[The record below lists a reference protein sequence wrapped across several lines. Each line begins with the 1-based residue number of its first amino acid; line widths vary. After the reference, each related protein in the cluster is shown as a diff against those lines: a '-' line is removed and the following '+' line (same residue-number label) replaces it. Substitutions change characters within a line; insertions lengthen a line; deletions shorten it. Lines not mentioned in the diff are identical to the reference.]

1 MANLATWEITLA
13 VIGVMI
19 VLDLGIA
26 LLRRNSETSLS
37 EAAGWTLFYVAAA
50 IIFGTQ
56 IPHLVESSTA
66 QGEFF
71 AGWLTEYALSV
82 DNIFVFVII
91 LAKLKVAKE
100 KQQLVLLYGIL
111 IAIVL
116 RGGFILAG
124 AAIVSR
130 FTSVFFLFGAFLIY
144 TAIKLVKENE
154 AEEAEHIEH
163 GRVITFLQKRGAS
176 TFTIALVAVGTTDL
190 LFALD
195 SIPAIFGITKDP
207 YIVATANI
215 FALMGLR
222 QLYFL
227 LQGLMNRLI
236 HLSRGLAI
244 ILSFIGIKMILEAAH
259 SLGAHVP
266 EIGIEA
272 SLIVIVVTLLI
283 TTVTSLVATR
293 KNS

>member
-1 MANLATWEITLA
+1 MANLHTWEITIAILA
-13 VIGVMI
+13 VVILV
-19 VLDLGIA
+19 DLAIA
-26 LLRRNSETSLS
+26 LLRRNSATSMS

-50 IIFGTQ
+50 IFFGTQ
-56 IPHLVESSTA
+56 IPHLVDSPSA

-91 LAKLKVAKE
+91 LAKLKVQKE

-111 IAIVL
+111 IAIIL
-116 RGGFILAG
+116 RGLFIFAG
-124 AAIVSR
+124 AALISR
-130 FTSVFFLFGAFLIY
+130 FTSIFFLFGAFLIY
-144 TAIKLVKENE
+144 TAIKLVKDDEK
-154 AEEAEHIEH
+154 EEADHIEH
-163 GRVITFLQKRGAS
+163 GRVITFMRKRGAS
-176 TFTIALVAVGTTDL
+176 TFSIALVAVGTTDL

-227 LQGLMNRLI
+227 LQGLMTRLV
-236 HLSRGLAI
+236 HLSRGLSV
-244 ILSFIGIKMILEAAH
+244 ILAFIGIKMIFEAAH

-266 EIGIEA
+266 EIGIEL
-272 SLIVIVVTLLI
+272 SLSVIIVTLIV
-283 TTVTSLVATR
+283 TTVTSLISTR

>member
-1 MANLATWEITLA
+1 MANLHTWEITLGILA
-13 VIGVMI
+13 LVILV
-19 VLDLGIA
+19 DLAIA
-26 LLRRNSETSLS
+26 IARRNSETKLS
-37 EAAGWTLFYVAAA
+37 EAAGWTVFYVAAA
-50 IIFGTQ
+50 IFFGTQ
-56 IPHLVESSTA
+56 ISHFVDSPTA

-111 IAIVL
+111 IAIL
-116 RGGFILAG
+116 MRGIFILAG
-124 AAIVSR
+124 AALVSR
-130 FTSVFFLFGAFLIY
+130 FTSIFFLFGAFLIY
-144 TAIKLVKENE
+144 TAVKLVKENE
-154 AEEAEHIEH
+154 ATEADHIEH
-163 GRVITFLQKRGAS
+163 GRVITYLRKRGAS
-176 TFTIALVAVGTTDL
+176 NFTIALVAVGTTDL

-227 LQGLMNRLI
+227 LQGLMERLI
-236 HLSRGLAI
+236 HLSRGLSI
-244 ILSFIGIKMILEAAH
+244 ILAFIGIKMILEAAH
-259 SLGAHVP
+259 GLGLKTP
-266 EIGIEA
+266 EIGIEL
-272 SLIVIVVTLLI
+272 SLGVIVLTLAVTTI
-283 TTVTSLVATR
+283 TSLVATR

>member
-1 MANLATWEITLA
+1 MANLHTWEITLGILA
-13 VIGVMI
+13 LVILV
-19 VLDLGIA
+19 DLAIA
-26 LLRRNSETSLS
+26 IARRNSETKMS
-37 EAAGWTLFYVAAA
+37 EAAGWTIFYVAAA
-50 IIFGTQ
+50 IFFGTQ
-56 IPHLVESSTA
+56 ISNFVDSPTA

-91 LAKLKVAKE
+91 LSKLKVAKE

-111 IAIVL
+111 IAIL
-116 RGGFILAG
+116 MRGIFILAG
-124 AAIVSR
+124 AALVSR
-130 FTSVFFLFGAFLIY
+130 FTSIFFLFGAFLIY
-144 TAIKLVKENE
+144 TAVKLVKESEEDE
-154 AEEAEHIEH
+154 ADHIEH
-163 GRVITFLQKRGAS
+163 GRVVSFLRKRGAS
-176 TFTIALVAVGTTDL
+176 NFTIALVAVGTTDL

-227 LQGLMNRLI
+227 LQGLMSRLI
-236 HLSRGLAI
+236 HLSRGLSI
-244 ILSFIGIKMILEAAH
+244 ILAFIGVKMILEAAH
-259 SLGAHVP
+259 GLGLKTP
-266 EIGIEA
+266 EIGIEL
-272 SLIVIVVTLLI
+272 SLGVIILTL
-283 TTVTSLVATR
+283 TVTTITSLAATR

>member
-1 MANLATWEITLA
+1 MASLQAWEITFAILA
-13 VIGVMI
+13 VLILV
-19 VLDLGIA
+19 DLGIA
-26 LLRRNSETSLS
+26 LLRRNSETSMS
-37 EAAGWTLFYVAAA
+37 EAAGWTIFYVAAA

-56 IPHLVESSTA
+56 IPHLVDSTSA

-82 DNIFVFVII
+82 DNIFVFVLI
-91 LAKLKVAKE
+91 LAKLKVPKE

-111 IAIVL
+111 IAIVM
-116 RGGFILAG
+116 RGAFILAG
-124 AAIVSR
+124 AALVSR
-130 FTSVFFLFGAFLIY
+130 FTSIFFLFGAFLIY
-144 TAIKLVKENE
+144 TAVKLVKDNE
-154 AEEAEHIEH
+154 SEEAEHIEH
-163 GRVITFLQKRGAS
+163 GRVITFMKKRGAS

-227 LQGLMNRLI
+227 LQGLMARLI
-236 HLSRGLAI
+236 HLSRGLSV
-244 ILSFIGIKMILEAAH
+244 ILAFIGVKMILEAFH
-259 SLGAHVP
+259 SLGFHVP
-266 EIGIEA
+266 EIGIET
-272 SLIVIVVTLLI
+272 SLAVIVVTLTI
-283 TTVTSLVATR
+283 TTVTSLIATR
-293 KNS
+293 KDS